1 MSRQTKDMNSHSD
14 FPPMLL
20 DKPLSGN
27 EVLADDKLGRAPFAR
42 TVAKVLERVSGSS
55 GLVVSIEG
63 AWGSGKTTTLSI
75 IEELLRCEPEETR
88 PVIVHFNPWLVGD
101 REALLQ
107 QFLGRLASEVK
118 LGDPSKDGKRVAK
131 ELKTYAKA
139 FDVLKLIPGAEPWAS
154 IVKSV
159 VNTVGDAVGS
169 IADYKAPGIEARK
182 RDVARRLSGF
192 KRRIIVFVDD
202 VDRLFPLEVF
212 EMVRIIKAVGD
223 LPNVG
228 YVVAWD
234 PKNLSVNYA

>member
-1 MSRQTKDMNSHSD
+1 MNGMAEGMNPQTD

-20 DKPLSGN
+20 DKPLRGS
-27 EVLADDKLGRAPFAR
+27 EVLKDDKLGRAPFAR
-42 TVAKVLERVSGSS
+42 TVTKVLERVSGAS

-75 IEELLRCEPEETR
+75 VEALLQGEPAEVR

-101 REALLQ
+101 RDALLR
-107 QFLGRLASEVK
+107 QFLSKVASEVK

-159 VNTVGDAVGS
+159 VDSMGDAVGS
-169 IADYKAPGIEARK
+169 VAD
-182 RDVARRLSGF
+182 
-192 KRRIIVFVDD
+192 
-202 VDRLFPLEVF
+202 
-212 EMVRIIKAVGD
+212 
-223 LPNVG
+223 
-228 YVVAWD
+228 
-234 PKNLSVNYA
+234 